1 MASTDEI
8 RQGISILEINYRKQG
23 TIEPEFYA
31 LMEKLF
37 GKWPD
42 GLFKSACFEVVK
54 KEPYFPSANLLLEY
68 GGRIRQRH
76 DLSNNGGK
84 VERLL
89 LEMKDKPDKV
99 RFTVQGLVNGLANRK
114 KRPPRA
120 LTSEDVGEGRTLVT
134 NANGQTYVTLKKR

>member
-1 MASTDEI
+1 MATTEEI

-23 TIEPEFYA
+23 SIEPEFYA

-42 GLFKSACFEVVK
+42 GLFKSACMEVVK
-54 KEPYFPSANLLLEY
+54 KEPYFPTANLLLDY
-68 GGRIRQRH
+68 GGKIRQRH

-99 RFTVQGLVNGLANRK
+99 RFTVQGLVNGLAKRK
-114 KRPPRA
+114 MRPPRVEA
-120 LTSEDVGEGRTLVT
+120 AEDVGEGRTLVT
-134 NANGQTYVTLKKR
+134 NANGQTYVTLKRR

>member
-1 MASTDEI
+1 
-8 RQGISILEINYRKQG
+8 
-23 TIEPEFYA
+23 
-31 LMEKLF
+31 
-37 GKWPD
+37 
-42 GLFKSACFEVVK
+42 VK

-114 KRPPRA
+114 KRPPRVPA
-120 LTSEDVGEGRTLVT
+120 TEDVGEGRTLVT